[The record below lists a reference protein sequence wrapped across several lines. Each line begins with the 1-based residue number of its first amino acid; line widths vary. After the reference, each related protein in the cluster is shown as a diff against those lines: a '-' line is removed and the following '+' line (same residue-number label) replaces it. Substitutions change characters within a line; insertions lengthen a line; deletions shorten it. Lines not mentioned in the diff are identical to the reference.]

1 MDNSNAISG
10 NKILKAL
17 ELILADIEDLRK
29 DAKETCKLF
38 QEKYENE
45 KDEHAIK
52 NMAAKKIIKKFSD
65 RTGFWGGA
73 TALTGVIPGLGTLIA
88 TFGGS
93 AADITLLMKYQVEMV
108 MEIATVYDYDITQ
121 EEIKNQCLIITGLAV
136 INNTGKKI
144 IGTTTSTA
152 FVKIVKQYL
161 KGATLQ
167 TVKQIFKTVGVK
179 LTQRFLI
186 KIIPFGVGV
195 VIGSTLN
202 KLLTIQVGKNAQ
214 NFFSLS

>member
-17 ELILADIEDLRK
+17 ELILADVEDLRK

-45 KDEHAIK
+45 KDEHDIK
-52 NMAAKKIIKKFSD
+52 DMAAKKIIKKFSD
-65 RTGFWGGA
+65 RAGFWGGA

-93 AADITLLMKYQVEMV
+93 AADIALLMKYQVEMV

-121 EEIKNQCLIITGLAV
+121 EEIKNQCLIISGLAV

-144 IGTTTSTA
+144 ISTTTSTA

-167 TVKQIFKTVGVK
+167 TVKQVFKTVGVK

-214 NFFSLS
+214 NFFSPS